1 MVNKLS
7 SEDTK
12 QSRWSDWAMKI
23 FVASLGLFALAG
35 AFSSL
40 QIIAKEFSENI
51 NELTIFNNWVV
62 WLATLWFA
70 FGWFTVNWF
79 ENALLDKKIKLARVI
94 ALFSFLALTSGIW
107 LFQGFVDYG
116 AIQRFFNMS
125 PQLFFCGA
133 FLRFSMFRRET
144 FQTYSKDFFSLNRGA

>member
-1 MVNKLS
+1 MMNKLS
-7 SEDTK
+7 SENTK
-12 QSRWSDWAMKI
+12 QPRWADWAMKI

-51 NELTIFNNWVV
+51 NELTMFNNWIV

-79 ENALLDKKIKLARVI
+79 ENALLDKRIKLARVI
-94 ALFSFLALTSGIW
+94 AVFLILALTSGIW
-107 LFQGFVDYG
+107 FFEGLVDYG
-116 AIQRFFNMS
+116 ALQRFFNMS
-125 PQLFFCGA
+125 PQLFFSGA
-133 FLRFSMFRRET
+133 FLRFSLLHREA
-144 FQTYSKDFFSLNRGA
+144 FQIYSKEFFSQNRQA